1 MSNNW
6 LIKNIFRHFLYFS
19 ILIYSSFSIAEN
31 NTSKTEN
38 DLLKIQ
44 KEINQLDKKIKEN
57 KEVKKDLSS
66 ELKQK
71 EKKISKTKK
80 ELYKIKKKFKSN
92 KKKIRTLNKQL
103 LKLKKEIKIRKKSLS
118 SRLYQ
123 AYIQGSPGYLQMY
136 LDGINPSQISR
147 ESYYIGYYSKQQD
160 VEIEAIKKAY
170 KEIEGTK
177 EITNKTLK
185 KIASLKKSK
194 ERNAKKLQ
202 KQKREKAK
210 VIKKI
215 NKKLLSQKKKKQKLI
230 QNEKKLTIIFKALL
244 KKIKDNTAKKLSANI
259 KADDKSIPDS
269 KFDGIDFKKLKGKL
283 KLPVTGK
290 IVHKF
295 NSKRKDT
302 GVAWKG
308 LFIKAK
314 EGRDVYAVA
323 SGKIVFSDWIKGFG
337 NIIIIDHGKGYMSL
351 YGNNSSLL
359 KESND
364 IVKGGSV
371 IAIVG
376 NSGGNSTNGLYYEL
390 RKNSK
395 PFNPLKWTTFK

>member
-1 MSNNW
+1 MNKNW
-6 LIKNIFRHFLYFS
+6 SVINIIRIIIFFN
-19 ILIYSSFSIAEN
+19 ILIFASLCIAEN
-31 NTSKTEN
+31 EATKTEK
-38 DLLKIQ
+38 DIIKIQ
-44 KEINQLDKKIKEN
+44 KEINQLDRNIKKNTEA
-57 KEVKKDLSS
+57 KKDLSS

-92 KKKIRTLNKQL
+92 KKKIKRLNKQL
-103 LKLKKEIKIRKKSLS
+103 LKLEKKIKIKKKLLS

-123 AYIQGSPGYLQMY
+123 AYTNGNPGYLQMY

-160 VEIEAIKKAY
+160 VEINEIKKSY
-170 KEIEGTK
+170 KKIEVTK
-177 EITNKTLK
+177 ILTNKTLK
-185 KIASLKKSK
+185 KVASLKKRK

-215 NKKLLSQKKKKQKLI
+215 NKKLSSQKKRKQKLI
-230 QNEKKLTIIFKALL
+230 QNEKKLTTIFKALI
-244 KKIKDNTAKKLSANI
+244 KKIKANANKKSSKKI
-259 KADDKSIPDS
+259 KADNKLIPDN
-269 KFDGIDFKKLKGKL
+269 KFDGIDFRKLKGKL
-283 KLPVTGK
+283 KLPVKGK
-290 IVHKF
+290 IIHKF

-308 LFIKAK
+308 IFIKAK
-314 EGRDVYAVA
+314 EGGDVYAIA
-323 SGKIVFSDWIKGFG
+323 SGKVVFSDWIKGFG

-395 PFNPLKWTTFK
+395 PFNPIKWTTFK

>member
-1 MSNNW
+1 MNNNW
-6 LIKNIFRHFLYFS
+6 VSKKIIRIIIFFG
-19 ILIYSSFSIAEN
+19 ILVFASLCIAEN
-31 NTSKTEN
+31 EATKTEN

-44 KEINQLDKKIKEN
+44 KEINQLDRNIEKNKKA
-57 KEVKKDLSS
+57 KKDLSS

-71 EKKISKTKK
+71 ERKISKTKK

-92 KKKIRTLNKQL
+92 KKKIKNLNNRL
-103 LKLKKEIKIRKKSLS
+103 LKLKKEIKVKKKSLS

-123 AYIQGSPGYLQMY
+123 AYTRGNPGYLQMY

-160 VEIEAIKKAY
+160 IEIKSIKKAY
-170 KEIEGTK
+170 KKIEVTK
-177 EITNKTLK
+177 KLTNKTLK
-185 KIASLKKSK
+185 KITSLKKRK
-194 ERNAKKLQ
+194 EKNAKNLQ

-215 NKKLLSQKKKKQKLI
+215 NKKLLSQKKNKQKLI
-230 QNEKKLTIIFKALL
+230 KNEKKLTTIFKALI
-244 KKIKDNTAKKLSANI
+244 KKIKVNNTKKRSKEI
-259 KADDKSIPDS
+259 KADNKSIPDS
-269 KFDGIDFKKLKGKL
+269 KFDGIDFKKLKRKL
-283 KLPVTGK
+283 KLPVKGK
-290 IVHKF
+290 IIHKF

-308 LFIKAK
+308 LFIRAK
-314 EGRDVYAVA
+314 EGSEVYAVA
-323 SGKIVFSDWIKGFG
+323 SGKVVFSDWIKGFG

-359 KESND
+359 EETNA
-364 IVKGGSV
+364 IVNGGSV

-376 NSGGNSTNGLYYEL
+376 NSGGNTTNGLYYEL

-395 PFNPLKWTTFK
+395 PFNPLKWTTLK

>member
-1 MSNNW
+1 MNNNW
-6 LIKNIFRHFLYFS
+6 SSKNIIKIIIFFS
-19 ILIYSSFSIAEN
+19 ILIFASLCIAEN
-31 NTSKTEN
+31 EATKTEK
-38 DLLKIQ
+38 DLLKIK
-44 KEINQLDKKIKEN
+44 KEINQLDRNIKKN
-57 KEVKKDLSS
+57 TEVKKDLSS

-80 ELYKIKKKFKSN
+80 ELYKIKKKFKSK
-92 KKKIRTLNKQL
+92 KKKIRKLNNQL
-103 LKLKKEIKIRKKSLS
+103 FKLEKKIKIKKDLLS

-123 AYIQGSPGYLQMY
+123 AYTKGSPGYLQMY

-160 VEIEAIKKAY
+160 IEIKAIKKSY
-170 KEIEGTK
+170 KEIEVTK
-177 EITNKTLK
+177 KLTNKTLK
-185 KIASLKKSK
+185 KIASLKKRK
-194 ERNAKKLQ
+194 EKNAKKLQ
-202 KQKREKAK
+202 KQKKEKAK

-215 NKKLLSQKKKKQKLI
+215 NKKLFSQKKKKQKLI
-230 QNEKKLTIIFKALL
+230 QNEKKLTTIFKALI
-244 KKIKDNTAKKLSANI
+244 KKIKADATKKPSKKI
-259 KADDKSIPDS
+259 KADNESIPDS
-269 KFDGIDFKKLKGKL
+269 KFDGINFKKLKRKL
-283 KLPVTGK
+283 KLPVKGK
-290 IVHKF
+290 IIHKF

-314 EGRDVYAVA
+314 EGSEVYAIA
-323 SGKIVFSDWIKGFG
+323 AGKVVFSDWIKGFG

-364 IVKGGSV
+364 IVNGGSV

-395 PFNPLKWTTFK
+395 PFDPIKWTTFK